1 MSGEMEVMFSLTGR
15 MHTLFRR
22 ELNRI
27 IDIEWM
33 CVDAAY
39 AREIINL
46 AYTAES
52 EELHK
57 LAERVEELHPRLQYT
72 EIELPVEHL
81 PARTESKYVASLR

>member
-1 MSGEMEVMFSLTGR
+1 MIGEMEVLFSLMGR

-33 CVDAAY
+33 SVDAAY
-39 AREIINL
+39 AVEIINL
-46 AYTAES
+46 AYATES

-57 LAERVEELHPRLQYT
+57 LAARVEELHPLLQH
-72 EIELPVEHL
+72 EELPIVNI
-81 PARTESKYVASLR
+81 PARVESKYVASLR

>member
-1 MSGEMEVMFSLTGR
+1 MIGDMEILFSLTGR

-22 ELNRI
+22 EINRI

-39 AREIINL
+39 AIEIINM
-46 AYTAES
+46 AYAAES

-57 LAERVEELHPRLQYT
+57 LAERVEELHPLLQHV
-72 EIELPVEHL
+72 ELPVVNI
-81 PARTESKYVASLR
+81 PARVESKYVASLR

>member
-1 MSGEMEVMFSLTGR
+1 MTGEMEILFSLTGR

-22 ELNRI
+22 EINRI

-39 AREIINL
+39 AREIIKL
-46 AYTAES
+46 AYATDI

-57 LAERVEELHPRLQYT
+57 LAERVEELHPLLAHY
-72 EIELPVEHL
+72 EYEVEPMPPVRSE
-81 PARTESKYVASLR
+81 TKYVATLR